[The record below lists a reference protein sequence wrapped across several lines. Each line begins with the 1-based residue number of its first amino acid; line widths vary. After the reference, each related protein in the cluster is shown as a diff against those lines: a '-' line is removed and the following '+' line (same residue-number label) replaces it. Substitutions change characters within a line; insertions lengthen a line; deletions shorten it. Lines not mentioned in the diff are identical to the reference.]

1 MSLRFD
7 RRALLLLTA
16 AGLSLGMAVYSLH
29 QIGPG
34 VDFWAFYRAAR
45 EMLSGGSP
53 YAAKEFVSAPALA
66 VVLEPLA
73 RLPFWDAYWVF
84 LAVTGLLGATAALFF
99 GRELGWK
106 HPELIAAGGFVAWVG
121 FSSLLQGQIE
131 ALLLA
136 VLLGSLVLMLRGRML
151 AAGLVLGLFW
161 LKPDVM
167 WPAVLFAGVALWPE
181 WRALARYLTG
191 LGLTSAAFVGLG
203 AGFLPEWIHALT
215 GLGAGAGG
223 QPDLAGLPVLLEA
236 APRAW
241 GLGTGFHSPVTWVL
255 LAVALASL
263 AWLAFRIATGSRW
276 QRLPPDRRLLWAV
289 GLSLGIWLLVT
300 PYSHPYD
307 DLLALPLLV
316 IVIGRDAVW
325 TGKWGPATALLLM
338 AVAPIAWLWIPI
350 GLAWVGVGALLI
362 ASISTFREEAAITP
376 AKFGARASRQLGSAP
391 SRQLA
396 QPRSDP
402 TGSPS
407 P

>member
-1 MSLRFD
+1 MRVTRHFD
-7 RRALLLLTA
+7 RRALLLLTV

-45 EMLSGGSP
+45 EMLNGGSP

-66 VVLEPLA
+66 IALEPLA

-84 LAVTGLLGATAALFF
+84 LAVTGLLGAGAAYLF
-99 GRELGWK
+99 GRELGWR
-106 HPELIAAGGFVAWVG
+106 HPELLAAGGFVAWVG
-121 FSSLLQGQIE
+121 FSGLLQGQIE

-136 VLLGSLVLMLRGRML
+136 VLLGSLVLLMRGRTL

-181 WRALARYLTG
+181 RRTLARYLVG
-191 LGLTSAAFVGLG
+191 LCLTSLVFIGLG
-203 AGFLPEWIHALT
+203 ARFLPDWIHALT

-236 APRAW
+236 APKAW
-241 GLGTGFHSPVTWVL
+241 GLGTGFHSSVTWVL
-255 LAVALASL
+255 LVGALAGL
-263 AWLAFRIATGSRW
+263 GWLALRILRGRRW
-276 QRLPPDRRLLWAV
+276 QQLPRERRLLWAV

-316 IVIGRDAVW
+316 IVIGQDAVW
-325 TGKWGPATALLLM
+325 TGTWGPAVALLLM
-338 AVAPIAWLWIPI
+338 AVAPIAWLWVPI

-362 ASISTFREEAAITP
+362 ASIATFREEAAIIT
-376 AKFGARASRQLGSAP
+376 AKSGVRAPRQLESAP
-391 SRQLA
+391 SRPLA
-396 QPRSDP
+396 QPRS
-402 TGSPS
+402 SP
-407 P
+407 